1 MTTVIPLFV
10 VGSVS
15 FNYILNIVT
24 HPHLKTD
31 ASKIMLRFKFK
42 EDTKDAEL
50 RLSSDGETGVFG
62 IGSMVIYR
70 EMEYKDTKGL
80 E

>member
-1 MTTVIPLFV
+1 
-10 VGSVS
+10 
-15 FNYILNIVT
+15 
-24 HPHLKTD
+24 
-31 ASKIMLRFKFK
+31 MLRFKFK
-42 EDTKDAEL
+42 EDTKGAEL
-50 RLSSDGETGVFG
+50 RLSSAGETGVFS